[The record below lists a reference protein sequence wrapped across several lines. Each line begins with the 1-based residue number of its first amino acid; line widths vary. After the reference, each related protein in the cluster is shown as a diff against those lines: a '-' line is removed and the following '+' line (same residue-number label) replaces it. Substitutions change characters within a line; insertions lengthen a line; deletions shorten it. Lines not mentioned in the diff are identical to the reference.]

1 MIIFGHKF
9 DNMKNPLIIIGI
21 LLYMSATFLP
31 WGPVGTNLET
41 GFNEEASP
49 GLLGMIVTLI
59 MLLFSFKSSKKSYF
73 IVIFIS
79 VMAFLLP
86 LTVLS
91 KIMDSPYGIDG
102 VQYGVYLMLI
112 STLFTSVGAVAGL
125 KRLKNP
131 PVAE

>member
-1 MIIFGHKF
+1 
-9 DNMKNPLIIIGI
+9 MKNPLIIIGI

-31 WGPVGTNLET
+31 WGPEGTNLET

-49 GLLGMIVTLI
+49 GLLGMIVMLV

-91 KIMDSPYGIDG
+91 KIMDSPAGIGG

-112 STLFTSVGAVAGL
+112 STLLSAIGAVAGL
-125 KRLKNP
+125 KRLKNLS
-131 PVAE
+131 AGE

>member
-1 MIIFGHKF
+1 
-9 DNMKNPLIIIGI
+9 
-21 LLYMSATFLP
+21 MSATFLP